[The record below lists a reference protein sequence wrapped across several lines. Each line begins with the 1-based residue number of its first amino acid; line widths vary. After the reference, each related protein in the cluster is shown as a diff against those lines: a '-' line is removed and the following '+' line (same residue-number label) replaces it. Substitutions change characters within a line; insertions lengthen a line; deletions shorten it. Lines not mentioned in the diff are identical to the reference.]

1 MNDKFR
7 EIHLKKTGKTMLQK
21 ELYSCIKLKF
31 DGYELIAVQFSRKNR
46 RHFRAINVF
55 YKPVK
60 HPKLPIS
67 CFTSNISKDYRA
79 VVSQKGKIARA
90 GHAFECFYC
99 FKYFLRQDKWKK
111 HINICSGIP
120 GIVYNFNTQNL
131 VSYEDNLKYKGD
143 IPITIYFNFE
153 TPAPT
158 DFCYDPEQKEMF
170 VVSYVMILCFHPCLN
185 LPKIIVERS
194 CGHDVTKLNSIDYL
208 TAEQMSFIDRNIV
221 TQLSDAAAL
230 VVAKKCKNAVGQMFP
245 VELFFL
251 KDTILRW
258 FSTKIKS
265 SNVVVNPSLKA
276 EFEKKPIDWTVDKC
290 YLCKFRFDIMPTDF
304 DVSNAEMTYGD
315 YIIRYEHKFLR
326 NIFEPETIEKS
337 PHISSLKAYYAVFK
351 KIVSLVLK
359 LQNLQQIID

>member
-90 GHAFECFYC
+90 GHVFECFYC

-131 VSYEDNLKYKGD
+131 VSYEDNLK
-143 IPITIYFNFE
+143 
-153 TPAPT
+153 
-158 DFCYDPEQKEMF
+158 
-170 VVSYVMILCFHPCLN
+170 
-185 LPKIIVERS
+185 
-194 CGHDVTKLNSIDYL
+194 
-208 TAEQMSFIDRNIV
+208 
-221 TQLSDAAAL
+221 
-230 VVAKKCKNAVGQMFP
+230 
-245 VELFFL
+245 
-251 KDTILRW
+251 
-258 FSTKIKS
+258 
-265 SNVVVNPSLKA
+265 
-276 EFEKKPIDWTVDKC
+276 
-290 YLCKFRFDIMPTDF
+290 
-304 DVSNAEMTYGD
+304 
-315 YIIRYEHKFLR
+315 
-326 NIFEPETIEKS
+326 
-337 PHISSLKAYYAVFK
+337 
-351 KIVSLVLK
+351 
-359 LQNLQQIID
+359 